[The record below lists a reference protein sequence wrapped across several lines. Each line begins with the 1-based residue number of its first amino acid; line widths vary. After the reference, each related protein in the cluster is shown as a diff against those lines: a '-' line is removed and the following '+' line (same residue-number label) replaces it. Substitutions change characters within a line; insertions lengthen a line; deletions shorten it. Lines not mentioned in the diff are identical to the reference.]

1 MRIIDHSKGS
11 PGIRLSIS
19 QDSCASFRSPKSSF
33 NYNSSIPE
41 SSVDCAND
49 LGPSKLTDQ
58 HSINKQRGWAK
69 AGRPACTQIV
79 YIVLILYLR
88 IHMAFGNENGS
99 KELPLSSV
107 FFDWSPLNLDQLIQE
122 SVKRDSES
130 EYPVVRVLLEYSP
143 PRGQPPSP
151 VVLRRSD
158 KFVIINGTWP
168 AVGYSL
174 QLVSLFSNGSRKSIL
189 NRIVYSSPPK
199 PRLVSVDTSSTTLNL
214 TYAEPQNTYTTS
226 ASDLS
231 YTFYLEYF
239 RVCTGENIH
248 GVSNSTLRNLDNRIY
263 YVNTNVTTL
272 RIRNLVPDNAYLLQ
286 VFAVFFG
293 VRSMEPMEIIFRTKP
308 LNVST
313 NPTMIS
319 NYSCQSGLIRNQVRS
334 STMASDSKVFHT
346 DTNLERGRS
355 LTAKTWNSEPT
366 EGISYSFVTAMAPA
380 EVTTEA
386 PRYTSSIVTTRTFP
400 AYTEASTRTSSLY
413 KTPTTNT
420 PRNNKHYG
428 NESTVVTTSPYNAL
442 STSGSFGSTQW
453 VQSTTMATNN
463 VTMTENI
470 EEGDSSTRELQEST
484 EPSEEDSSIE
494 KENESTEV
502 PTDIE
507 SEKPGEQKTST
518 SENVKEDESVS
529 KTAKVANENSANVI
543 KISLEPNRLSGGA
556 KAKQLM
562 RVEWNAPESILCDSF
577 ELTYA
582 AFNFSDG
589 NRTSLK
595 IGHITE
601 IRDSYSLIDFYDEVH
616 LELNVSCIFAGAV
629 FNGWSANRVV
639 DLSRPQ
645 SISNLKVKEM
655 FTDMYYISSVI
666 LDLDWPLHYDSQYYK
681 VVVSW
686 ALGKK
691 VVGKN
696 NLDITEPHQ
705 IINISGLEPAQLYTF
720 TAVNVSTELQLAST
734 PVGLRQITPP
744 VITSTLYPGQLSST
758 AININFGESD
768 PEHPF
773 DSYELI
779 FSGKGIKNVTKR
791 LQKNDEMSMNFNKL
805 IPGKTYRF
813 LLYTVYKRIRSR
825 PVILDITT
833 YPLKVSKFMPIL
845 GPGYVTLFW
854 NVENPSENHCRFRL
868 DYSSTSNSGLRKS
881 QTVNLN
887 GTMQKHRFTG
897 LDYDTFYT
905 FTIIVIMG
913 KDPAEAE
920 SESETSNIGFMSP
933 PKSTP
938 TLKRYGSR
946 ELAITFEDDHNIFA
960 DTNGVI
966 ESFAVIVAEDIELAD
981 DDFDL
986 KSWYDVHEEEIW
998 PSYRTSLST
1007 YNPFRRRGS
1016 SRVTTYIIGE
1026 EDCERRKLHEPYCNG
1041 PLRAHTDYYVKIR
1054 AYSISNVAME
1064 TDWVSVRGVY
1074 VDKDEE
1080 SESKSQRRLPCHMY
1094 LNGCNNG
1101 GMSLFMCSN
1110 YLCHF
1115 VILFHLYFRF
1125 IN

>member
-1 MRIIDHSKGS
+1 
-11 PGIRLSIS
+11 
-19 QDSCASFRSPKSSF
+19 
-33 NYNSSIPE
+33 
-41 SSVDCAND
+41 
-49 LGPSKLTDQ
+49 
-58 HSINKQRGWAK
+58 
-69 AGRPACTQIV
+69 
-79 YIVLILYLR
+79 
-88 IHMAFGNENGS
+88 MAFGNDS

-174 QLVSLFSNGSRKSIL
+174 QLVSLFSNGSRKSIF
-189 NRIVYSSPPK
+189 NRIIYSSPPK
-199 PRLVSVDTSSTTLNL
+199 PRLVSVDTSATTLNL

-226 ASDLS
+226 ASDLT

-239 RVCTGENIH
+239 RVCTRENIH
-248 GVSNSTLRNLDNRIY
+248 GVSNSTLQNLDNRIY

-272 RIRNLVPDNAYLLQ
+272 RIRNLVPDNAYLLH
-286 VFAVFFG
+286 VYSVFFG
-293 VRSMEPMEIIFRTKP
+293 VRSMEPMEIIFKTKP

-313 NPTMIS
+313 NATMIS
-319 NYSCQSGLIRNQVRS
+319 NYSCQSGLLKNQVRS
-334 STMASDSKVFHT
+334 SSMTSDRKVFHM
-346 DTNLERGRS
+346 DMNVERGRS
-355 LTAKTWNSEPT
+355 LTAKTWDSELT

-380 EVTTEA
+380 EVATVS
-386 PRYTSSIVTTRTFP
+386 PHSTSSIFTTKTFP
-400 AYTEASTRTSSLY
+400 AHTESTTRTSSLS
-413 KTPTTNT
+413 KTSTINK
-420 PRNNKHYG
+420 PRNSIHYG
-428 NESTVVTTSPYNAL
+428 HESTTVVTTSPYHAL
-442 STSGSFGSTQW
+442 ITEVSIRPTQLI
-453 VQSTTMATNN
+453 QNTTMATNN
-463 VTMTENI
+463 VTINKNS
-470 EEGDSSTRELQEST
+470 EEGDSSTRELLAPT
-484 EPSEEDSSIE
+484 EPSEEDISI
-494 KENESTEV
+494 ENESTEG

-507 SEKPGEQKTST
+507 SEKPGEQKSST
-518 SENVKEDESVS
+518 TVNVKEDESAS
-529 KTAKVANENSANVI
+529 KTAKVVNENSANAI
-543 KISLEPNRLSGGA
+543 KISLEPNSRSGGA
-556 KAKQLM
+556 KTKQLL

-582 AFNFSDG
+582 AFNYSDG
-589 NRTSLK
+589 NKTSLK

-601 IRDSYSLIDFYDEVH
+601 IRDSYSLIDFYDEIQ
-616 LELNVSCIFAGAV
+616 LELNVSCIFEGAV
-629 FNGWSANRVV
+629 FNGWSANRVI

-645 SISNLKVKEM
+645 SISNLKVKEL
-655 FTDMYYISSVI
+655 FTDMYYVSSVI

-696 NLDITEPHQ
+696 HLDVTEPHQ

-720 TAVNVSTELQLAST
+720 TAVNVSTELQLVST
-734 PVGLRQITPP
+734 AVGLRQITPP

-791 LQKNDEMSMNFNKL
+791 LQKNDPMSMNFNKL

-813 LLYTVYKRIRSR
+813 LLYTVYKRIKSR

-833 YPLKVSKFMPIL
+833 YPLKVSKFMPVL

-854 NVENPSENHCRFRL
+854 EVENPSENHCRFRL
-868 DYSSTSNSGLRKS
+868 DYSSTSNTGLRKS

-887 GTMQKHRFTG
+887 GTTQKHRFTG

-920 SESETSNIGFMSP
+920 SESETSNIGFMSR

-998 PSYRTSLST
+998 PAYRTSLST

-1080 SESKSQRRLPCHMY
+1080 SETKSQRRLPCHMY

-1101 GMSLFMCSN
+1101 GMSLSVYSN
-1110 YLCHF
+1110 YLCYF
-1115 VILFHLYFRF
+1115 VILFHLLYRF